1 MKQPKK
7 KKIHLKK
14 WLNFNIRGG
23 KQMKPISEKVL
34 QSIKGW
40 MKKAA
45 DYTKE
50 EGKVLAIRAKEA
62 GKLTAL
68 NAKKH
73 KLYREYQDACAQL
86 GQQMIGSSNHLYK
99 EPKIKELTEKAEHL
113 QKEIKNVEEEIE
125 FFKKECNEQ
134 VSKTHQKEAA

>member
-1 MKQPKK
+1 
-7 KKIHLKK
+7 
-14 WLNFNIRGG
+14 
-23 KQMKPISEKVL
+23 MKPIGEKVL

-40 MKKAA
+40 MKKTA

-73 KLYREYQDACAQL
+73 KLYREYQDVCSQL
-86 GQQMIGSSNHLYK
+86 GQHMIRFSKSRKNNPYE
-99 EPKIKELTEKAEHL
+99 EPKVAELTEKAEHL
-113 QKEIKNVEEEIE
+113 QREVKTVEEEIE
-125 FFKKECNEQ
+125 LFKKECDEQ
-134 VSKTHQKEAA
+134 VSKAHQKEAA

>member
-1 MKQPKK
+1 
-7 KKIHLKK
+7 
-14 WLNFNIRGG
+14 
-23 KQMKPISEKVL
+23 MKPIGEKVL
-34 QSIKGW
+34 KSIKGW

-68 NAKKH
+68 SAKKH
-73 KLYREYQDACAQL
+73 KLYREYQDVCAQL
-86 GQQMIGSSNHLYK
+86 GQQLISFSKSRKNNPYE

-113 QKEIKNVEEEIE
+113 QREIKKTEEEIE
-125 FFKKECNEQ
+125 FFKNECDEQ
-134 VSKTHQKEAA
+134 VSKAHQKEAA

>member
-1 MKQPKK
+1 
-7 KKIHLKK
+7 
-14 WLNFNIRGG
+14 
-23 KQMKPISEKVL
+23 MKPMGEKMP
-34 QSIKGW
+34 QSIKEW

-73 KLYREYQDACAQL
+73 KLYREYQDVCAQL
-86 GQQMIGSSNHLYK
+86 GQQFIHASKSRKNNPYE
-99 EPKIKELTEKAEHL
+99 EPKSKELTEKAEHL
-113 QKEIKNVEEEIE
+113 QREIKKIEEEIE
-125 FFKKECNEQ
+125 FFKKACDEE

>member
-1 MKQPKK
+1 
-7 KKIHLKK
+7 
-14 WLNFNIRGG
+14 
-23 KQMKPISEKVL
+23 MKPISEKVL

-86 GQQMIGSSNHLYK
+86 GQQMIGSSKVRENNPYK

-113 QKEIKNVEEEIE
+113 QKEIKKVEEEIE

>member
-1 MKQPKK
+1 
-7 KKIHLKK
+7 
-14 WLNFNIRGG
+14 
-23 KQMKPISEKVL
+23 MKPMGEKML
-34 QSIKGW
+34 QSIKEW

-73 KLYREYQDACAQL
+73 KLIREYQEVCAQL
-86 GQQMIGSSNHLYK
+86 GQQIIHFSKGRKNSPYE
-99 EPKIKELTEKAEHL
+99 EPKIKELIEKADHL
-113 QKEIKNVEEEIE
+113 QREMKTIEEEIE
-125 FFKKECNEQ
+125 FFKKECDEEARK
-134 VSKTHQKEAA
+134 VHQKEAA

>member
-1 MKQPKK
+1 
-7 KKIHLKK
+7 
-14 WLNFNIRGG
+14 
-23 KQMKPISEKVL
+23 MKPISEKVV

-68 NAKKH
+68 GAKKH
-73 KLYREYQDACAQL
+73 KLYREYQDVCAQL
-86 GQQMIGSSNHLYK
+86 GQQMIGSSKVQENNPYK
-99 EPKIKELTEKAEHL
+99 EPKLKELIGKAEHL
-113 QKEIKNVEEEIE
+113 QREIKKVEEEIE
-125 FFKKECNEQ
+125 FFKKKCDEQ
-134 VSKTHQKEAA
+134 VSKAHQKEAA